1 VVGRALDQLDRYW
14 RSFLRVAELGS
25 FTKAAELLGLSQ
37 PALSK
42 QIRALETAL
51 GVDLFRRT
59 TRGARLTPQGEF
71 LAERLRSSFD
81 GIDQAVIELDRG
93 TPCLQGEIVIG
104 AIETFSFIDRL
115 WDLVTT
121 MSAANPSLSVGIN
134 TFSSSIIV
142 NKVCTGEYD
151 FGIVHENADFPPDT
165 RQTLL
170 FREKLALIYSRR
182 HFDETVITEY
192 PDWPKSLSLISFGPG
207 SALGRLVRNHNRSHG
222 IPITIETNS
231 VQYLLDA
238 TARGL
243 GVTILPELFPIG
255 SVRDHDLA
263 RCLSPKL
270 TTVRGNVLIQ
280 RRRGGLSPQ
289 ASALLQRVLSMVPAG
304 LQEPEH

>member
-1 VVGRALDQLDRYW
+1 VV
-14 RSFLRVAELGS
+14 
-25 FTKAAELLGLSQ
+25 
-37 PALSK
+37 PASSARLV
-42 QIRALETAL
+42 
-51 GVDLFRRT
+51 GFVWRT
-59 TRGARLTPQGEF
+59 TRGVRLTPQGEF
-71 LAERLRSSFD
+71 LLERLRSAFD
-81 GIDQAVIELDRG
+81 GIDQAVLELDRG
-93 TPCLQGEIVIG
+93 TPCLQGEIMIG

-121 MSAANPSLSVGIN
+121 MSSENPLLSVSIN
-134 TFSSSIIV
+134 TFSSSVIV
-142 NKVCTGEYD
+142 SKVCTGEYD

-182 HFDETVITEY
+182 HFDEAVVAAY
-192 PDWPKSLSLISFGPG
+192 PDWPKGLPLISFGPG
-207 SALGRLVRNHNRSHG
+207 SALGRLVRNHNRDHG
-222 IPITIETNS
+222 IPIAIETNS

-243 GVTILPELFPIG
+243 GITILPELFPIA
-255 SVRDHDLA
+255 STRDHDLA

-289 ASALLQRVLSMVPAG
+289 ATALLQRVLSMVPAG
-304 LQEPEH
+304 RQEPER

>member
-1 VVGRALDQLDRYW
+1 VVGRARDQLDRYW
-14 RSFLRVAELGS
+14 RSFLRIAELGS
-25 FTKAAELLGLSQ
+25 FTKAADILGLSQ

-42 QIRALETAL
+42 QVKALEDAL

-59 TRGARLTPQGEF
+59 TRGVRLTPQGEF
-71 LAERLRSSFD
+71 LLERLRSAFD
-81 GIDQAVIELDRG
+81 GIDQAVLELDRG

-121 MSAANPSLSVGIN
+121 MSSENPSLSVGIN

-165 RQTLL
+165 GRRCSSGETRSDLL
-170 FREKLALIYSRR
+170 ASSFRR
-182 HFDETVITEY
+182 DVITAY

-243 GVTILPELFPIG
+243 GVTILPELFPIA
-255 SVRDHDLA
+255 STRDHDLA

-289 ASALLQRVLSMVPAG
+289 ATALLQRVLSMVPAG
-304 LQEPEH
+304 RQEPER